1 MRLNREERHAFLNC
15 IRANMLRMAD
25 KLEAEPNAFV
35 KEFFKYRTEDLAAFR
50 ASGLRHATEIRATY
64 TEDWV
69 DRELVNWYAQEFA
82 GERIAA

>member
-1 MRLNREERHAFLNC
+1 MRLSRDVRHTFLNC
-15 IRANMLRMAD
+15 VRANMLRMAD

-35 KEFFKYRTEDLAAFR
+35 KDFFKYRTEDLAAFR

-69 DRELVNWYAQEFA
+69 ERELVNWYAQAFT
-82 GERIAA
+82 GGRIAA

>member
-1 MRLNREERHAFLNC
+1 
-15 IRANMLRMAD
+15 MLRIAD
-25 KLEAEPNAFV
+25 DLEAEPKALV
-35 KEFFKYRTEDLAAFR
+35 KDFFKYRTEDLAAFR

-82 GERIAA
+82 SKRIAA